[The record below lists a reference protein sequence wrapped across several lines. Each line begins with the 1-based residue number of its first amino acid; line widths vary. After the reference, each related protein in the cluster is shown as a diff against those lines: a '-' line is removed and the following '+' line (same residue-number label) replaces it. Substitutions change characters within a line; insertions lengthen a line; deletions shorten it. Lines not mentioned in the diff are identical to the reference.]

1 MYVPARYLEV
11 RQSDTVLK
19 RCNGS
24 VLNNNDNRDKDGLA
38 PQGFSASMAKTA
50 TTAGLTSSI
59 GQTSIKVATLVKK
72 DYTVLKRVCPSMSFK
87 ETTNNNL
94 IETSKTE

>member
-1 MYVPARYLEV
+1 MTIEGI
-11 RQSDTVLK
+11 TFCGLK
-19 RCNGS
+19 VS
-24 VLNNNDNRDKDGLA
+24 QHQWA
-38 PQGFSASMAKTA
+38 ETA
-50 TTAGLTSSI
+50 TIVETTSSNR
-59 GQTSIKVATLVKK
+59 QTSIKVATLVKK